1 MDELTLLR
9 ELDDDA
15 PLLTPRARAAARARL
30 EGEIARQPV
39 RRRSR
44 RSWNRR
50 AAPSVRRPGRS
61 WSDRA
66 AARVERSRR
75 LWSGQAAGW
84 IVLGLAVVGG
94 LVVVVRDMGGDREL
108 TAADLLRS
116 EPAADVLEL
125 AARGETPIAPTPI
138 ARRDQYV
145 YTREVTEATP
155 LDAGGTPRT
164 FVEEEWRAVDP
175 NGQSRTCEIGRCWTA
190 SGSGLLST
198 EELERIPREPSRLLL
213 YARATFDPSVPE
225 EPFTEADWME
235 AGPFFMSLLTT
246 PLIVPPDLRAALV
259 ESLAYA
265 PGARVVDE
273 QLEFRGRAAA
283 VIHMS
288 WAPGSIIDRYI
299 ADIIIDRDTH
309 EYLGQRWEL
318 GPSDMKGRNGR
329 LFNSSRVRLVSYLEE
344 AAVVDGMGERP

>member
-9 ELDDDA
+9 ELDDDT
-15 PLLTPRARAAARARL
+15 PPLTPRARAAARARL
-30 EGEIARQPV
+30 EEEIARQPR

-44 RSWNRR
+44 RLWNRR
-50 AAPSVRRPGRS
+50 AAPSVSRPGG
-61 WSDRA
+61 
-66 AARVERSRR
+66 
-75 LWSGQAAGW
+75 LWTSQAAGW
-84 IVLGLAVVGG
+84 IVLGLALVGG

-138 ARRDQYV
+138 ARRDQYI

-164 FVEEEWRAVDP
+164 FVEEEWRPVDP

-190 SGSGLLST
+190 GGGGLPST
-198 EELERIPREPSRLLL
+198 EELGRIPREPSRLLL

-235 AGPFFMSLLTT
+235 AFPFFMSLLTT

-259 ESLAYA
+259 EALAYA

-273 QLEFRGRAAA
+273 ELEFHGRAAA
-283 VIHMS
+283 VIQMPS
-288 WAPGSIIDRYI
+288 WDPGSIMDRYVS
-299 ADIIIDRDTH
+299 DIIIDRDTH

-318 GPSDMKGRNGR
+318 GPADMKGRNGR